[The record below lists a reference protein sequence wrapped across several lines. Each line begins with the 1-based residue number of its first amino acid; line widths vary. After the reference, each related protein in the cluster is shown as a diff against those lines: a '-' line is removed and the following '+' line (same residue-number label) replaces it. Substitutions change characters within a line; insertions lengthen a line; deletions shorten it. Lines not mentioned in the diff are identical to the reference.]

1 MAVVLALLALAGQ
14 TLFAQLLLLFPV
26 NALADTVVPPTYS
39 ASLTLGQS
47 VTITKTVTI
56 SAGTP
61 TSAKVDVFFLADTT
75 GSMGGA
81 IQSVKDGAAAIM
93 AATSGLGDV
102 AYGVGEYKD
111 VGDPFVYRLNQDITN
126 DTAAV
131 QTGINAWVASGGGD
145 FPEGQLYAL
154 YQVANTTSW
163 RPGSTRILIWFGDA
177 PGHDPA
183 GPTGVTE
190 AQATAALIANTIKVL
205 ALDIGSLNSS
215 GQAQRAGPT
224 ASPFI

>member
-1 MAVVLALLALAGQ
+1 MSWPMG
-14 TLFAQLLLLFPV
+14 
-26 NALADTVVPPTYS
+26 DTVVPSSYAT
-39 ASLTLGQS
+39 SLKPGKS

-75 GSMGGA
+75 GSMGA
-81 IQSVKDGAAAIM
+81 ALSSVQNGAAAIM
-93 AATSGLGDV
+93 AGTSGLGDV

-111 VGDPFVYRLNQDITN
+111 VGDAFVYRLNQDITT

-145 FPEGQLYAL
+145 WEEAQLYAL
-154 YQVANTTSW
+154 YQVANTVSW
-163 RPGSTRILIWFGDA
+163 RPGSTRIIIWFGDA

-183 GPTGVTE
+183 GPLRE
-190 AQATAALIANTIKVL
+190 LPRRK
-205 ALDIGSLNSS
+205 
-215 GQAQRAGPT
+215 P
-224 ASPFI
+224 SPP